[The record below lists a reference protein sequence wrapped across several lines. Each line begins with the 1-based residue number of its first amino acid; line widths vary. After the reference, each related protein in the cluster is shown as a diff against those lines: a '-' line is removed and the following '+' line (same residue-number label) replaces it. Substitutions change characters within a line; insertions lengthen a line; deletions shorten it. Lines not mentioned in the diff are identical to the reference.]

1 MFDYGGKGPVD
12 GERMALFQME
22 KAAGFEGLDV
32 LDGVIADIAE
42 GGGGVCHFE
51 G

>member
-12 GERMALFQME
+12 GEGMTLFLVVE
-22 KAAGFEGLDV
+22 AAGFEGLDV
-32 LDGVIADIAE
+32 LDGVVADIAE